1 MRKQNIK
8 ESLRRHYDCLVEYM
22 GGERYIIGLFL
33 VGSQNYGTD
42 TEFSD
47 VDTKAI
53 VLPRLED
60 VIYNKPAIST
70 TIYVRKPVDP
80 ITDIMEQITV
90 VDVRL
95 LMERVKKQNINYLEI
110 FFTDYFILNEDYA
123 DLWSKLVENRESLA
137 HYMPYRIAAATAGA
151 FRNKTKEITHKKLS
165 ELFRLR
171 DFLYKYIVKKSTF
184 EEALHPNDIDF
195 VKTVKLGEKYEEALF
210 HIVAEPLV
218 EEIDMLMETAKAIEV
233 DKKARDLTEWLSIK
247 FPYEVM
253 TRYLERELKREAELK
268 ELEENNDY

>member
-1 MRKQNIK
+1 MREQNIR
-8 ESLRRHYDCLVEYM
+8 ESLRRHYDRLVEYM
-22 GGERYIIGLFL
+22 GSERYIIGLFL

-110 FFTDYFILNEDYA
+110 FFTKYFILNKDYT
-123 DLWSKLVENRESLA
+123 DLWNELVENRESLA

-184 EEALHPNDIDF
+184 EEALLPNDIDF

-210 HIVAEPLV
+210 HIIAEPLI
-218 EEIDMLMETAKAIEV
+218 EEIDMLMETARTVKI
-233 DKKARDLTEWLSIK
+233 DSNARDLTEWLSIK

-253 TRYLERELKREAELK
+253 TRYLEKELKREAELK